1 MPRRTIYILIF
12 FLIIFLG
19 IFVYIKYDQS
29 NQKFSVIFLNV
40 GQGDSALIKFG
51 NGEKMLVDCGIDQKV
66 LQALGRNMPFYDRSI
81 DYLLV
86 THPDSDHY
94 GGCPSVLKR
103 YKIKHVITNGEEK
116 SGDPYWLAWEKYVK
130 NEGVTEQVINQSQ
143 ELFISDSRLQFLSP
157 DKTLDLSGKPA
168 TGNNNSI
175 VFTLTHFKE
184 KFLFMGDAELP
195 LEDGLIKKY
204 CVTRLAEDGESRQ
217 ASTPVIC
224 LALSSDYIKIGHH
237 GSDSSSGELFLEVV
251 NPTKA
256 IISVGKNTFGH
267 PSFRILKKLQRVGA
281 EVLRTDRIGDITLF

>member
-1 MPRRTIYILIF
+1 MPRRAIYIILIF
-12 FLIIFLG
+12 VVIVVG
-19 IFVYIKYDQS
+19 IFVYIKYDKS
-29 NQKFSVIFLNV
+29 NQKFSVTFLNV

-94 GGCPSVLKR
+94 GGCPGVLKR
-103 YKIKHVITNGEEK
+103 YKIKHIITNGEEK
-116 SGDPYWLAWEKYVK
+116 TGDPYWSAWEKYVK
-130 NEGVTEQVINQSQ
+130 NEGSTEQIINQSQ
-143 ELFISDSRLQFLSP
+143 ELSISDSQLKFLSP
-157 DKTLDLSGKPA
+157 DKNLDLGGKPA
-168 TGNNNSI
+168 TGNNSSI
-175 VFTLTHFKE
+175 VFSLTHFKE

-204 CVTRLAEDGESRQ
+204 CAS
-217 ASTPVIC
+217 STPVIC
-224 LALSSDYIKIGHH
+224 PTLQSDYIKIGHH
-237 GSDSSSGELFLEVV
+237 GSDSSSGELFLEIVGPV
-251 NPTKA
+251 KA

-281 EVLRTDRIGDITLF
+281 EVLRTDKMGDITLF